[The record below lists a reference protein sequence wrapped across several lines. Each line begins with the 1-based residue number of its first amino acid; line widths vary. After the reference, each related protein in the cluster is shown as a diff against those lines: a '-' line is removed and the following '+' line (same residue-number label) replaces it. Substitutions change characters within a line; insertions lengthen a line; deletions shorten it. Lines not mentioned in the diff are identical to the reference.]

1 MQNGKAFGAVFLGL
15 LALGVLAGGIWAI
28 VLGDIQLV
36 EAVAALPVSALLAF
50 VALSLGG
57 HARAAN
63 QRSLGQIGG
72 DVPARLGRFLGG
84 LALLLALTASLAV
97 GVFAVLVLFG

>member
-1 MQNGKAFGAVFLGL
+1 MRNGKAFGAVFLGL
-15 LALGVLAGGIWAI
+15 LALAVLGGGIWAI

-36 EAVAALPVSALLAF
+36 EAVGALPVSALLAL

-72 DVPARLGRFLGG
+72 EATARLGRFLGG

>member
-1 MQNGKAFGAVFLGL
+1 MRNGKAFAALFLGL
-15 LALGVLAGGIWAI
+15 LALGVLGGGIWAI
-28 VLGDIQLV
+28 VLGDIRLV
-36 EAVAALPVSALLAF
+36 EAVAILPVSALVAL

-63 QRSLGQIGG
+63 QRSLGQIRGE
-72 DVPARLGRFLGG
+72 VPARLGRFLGG

>member
-1 MQNGKAFGAVFLGL
+1 VRNGKALGAAFLGL
-15 LALGVLAGGIWAI
+15 LALAVLGGGVWAI
-28 VLGDIQLV
+28 VLGHLRLI
-36 EAVAALPVSALLAF
+36 EAVATLPVSALLALL
-50 VALSLGG
+50 ALSLGG

-72 DVPARLGRFLGG
+72 EATARLGRFLGG
-84 LALLLALTASLAV
+84 LALLLALTASLAI

>member
-1 MQNGKAFGAVFLGL
+1 VQNGKAFAAVFLGI
-15 LALGVLAGGIWAI
+15 LALGVLGGGIWAI
-28 VLGDIQLV
+28 VVGEIRLV
-36 EAVAALPVSALLAF
+36 EAVAALPVSALLAL

-72 DVPARLGRFLGG
+72 EAPARLGRFLGG

>member
-1 MQNGKAFGAVFLGL
+1 VQNGKAFAAVFLGL
-15 LALGVLAGGIWAI
+15 LALGVLGGGIWAI
-28 VLGDIQLV
+28 VVGEIRLV
-36 EAVAALPVSALLAF
+36 EAVAALPVSALLAL

-63 QRSLGQIGG
+63 QRSLGQLGG
-72 DVPARLGRFLGG
+72 EAPARLGRFLGG

>member
-1 MQNGKAFGAVFLGL
+1 MRNRKAFGAVFLGL
-15 LALGVLAGGIWAI
+15 LALGVLSGGIWAI

-36 EAVAALPVSALLAF
+36 EAVAALPVSVLLA
-50 VALSLGG
+50 VAALSFGG

-63 QRSLGQIGG
+63 QRSLGQLGG
-72 DVPARLGRFLGG
+72 EAAARLGRFLGG
-84 LALLLALTASLAV
+84 LALLLALTACLAV

>member
-1 MQNGKAFGAVFLGL
+1 MRNGKALGAVFLGL
-15 LALGVLAGGIWAI
+15 LALGVLGGGIWAI
-28 VLGDIQLV
+28 VVGEIRLV
-36 EAVAALPVSALLAF
+36 GAVAALPVSALLAL

-72 DVPARLGRFLGG
+72 EAPARLGRFLAV
-84 LALLLALTASLAV
+84 LTLLLALTASLAV

>member
-1 MQNGKAFGAVFLGL
+1 MRNGKAFGAVFLGL
-15 LALGVLAGGIWAI
+15 LALGVLGAGIWAI
-28 VLGDIQLV
+28 VLGEIRLV
-36 EAVAALPVSALLAF
+36 AAVAALPVSALVAF

-72 DVPARLGRFLGG
+72 DATARFGRFLAG
-84 LALLLALTASLAV
+84 LALLLTLTASLAV

>member
-1 MQNGKAFGAVFLGL
+1 VRNGKAFAAVFLGL
-15 LALGVLAGGIWAI
+15 VALGVLGGGIWAI
-28 VLGDIQLV
+28 VVGEIRLV
-36 EAVAALPVSALLAF
+36 EAVAALPVSALLAL

-72 DVPARLGRFLGG
+72 EAPARVGRFLAG
-84 LALLLALTASLAV
+84 LTLLLALTASLAV

>member
-1 MQNGKAFGAVFLGL
+1 VRNGKAFGAVFLGL
-15 LALGVLAGGIWAI
+15 LALGVLGGGLWAI

-36 EAVAALPVSALLAF
+36 EAVGALPVSALLAL

-63 QRSLGQIGG
+63 QRSLGQMGG
-72 DVPARLGRFLGG
+72 EATARLGRFLGG

>member
-1 MQNGKAFGAVFLGL
+1 VRNGKAFGAVLLGL
-15 LALGVLAGGIWAI
+15 LALGVLGGGIWAI
-28 VLGDIQLV
+28 VLGDIRLV
-36 EAVAALPVSALLAF
+36 EAVAALPVSALLAL
-50 VALSLGG
+50 VALALGG

-72 DVPARLGRFLGG
+72 EATARFGRFLGG
-84 LALLLALTASLAV
+84 FALLLALTASLAV

>member
-1 MQNGKAFGAVFLGL
+1 VRNGKAFGAVFLGL
-15 LALGVLAGGIWAI
+15 LALGVLGGGIWAI
-28 VLGDIQLV
+28 VLGGVRLV
-36 EAVAALPVSALLAF
+36 AAVAALPVSALLAL

-57 HARAAN
+57 HARTAN

-72 DVPARLGRFLGG
+72 ETPARLGRFLGG
-84 LALLLALTASLAV
+84 LALLLTLTASLAV

>member
-1 MQNGKAFGAVFLGL
+1 MRNGKAIGAVLIGL
-15 LALGVLAGGIWAI
+15 LALGVLGGGIWAI

-36 EAVAALPVSALLAF
+36 EAVAALPVSALLAL

-72 DVPARLGRFLGG
+72 EAPARLGRFLGG
-84 LALLLALTASLAV
+84 LALLLAFTACLAV

>member
-1 MQNGKAFGAVFLGL
+1 VRNGKAFAAVFLGL
-15 LALGVLAGGIWAI
+15 VALGVLGGGIWAI
-28 VLGDIQLV
+28 VVGKIRLV
-36 EAVAALPVSALLAF
+36 EAVAALPVSALLAL

-72 DVPARLGRFLGG
+72 EAPARLGRFLAG
-84 LALLLALTASLAV
+84 LTLLLALTASLAV